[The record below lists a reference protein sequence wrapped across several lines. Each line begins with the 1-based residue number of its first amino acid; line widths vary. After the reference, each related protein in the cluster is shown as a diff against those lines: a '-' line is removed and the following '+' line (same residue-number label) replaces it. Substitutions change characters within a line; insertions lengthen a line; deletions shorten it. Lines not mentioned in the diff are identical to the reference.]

1 MANFNFGFLRAV
13 KGSIQESLASALKKT
28 ESLKSNAIAAS
39 AFDASVDMHKVLGAL
54 KMMNLDGCSVYC
66 QDLEKLALAMQ
77 SQTAKADA
85 ATIFHDG
92 VAALQRYIDDLLD
105 GMKDLPIRL
114 YTNYRKTKA
123 ALGEERASPVDLF
136 YPNFDADLDAS
147 VTFVQQ
153 PQASIANAVKVE
165 RPKFQAALVKWMKEP
180 GNAEAVKEAAAQ
192 MKSVCQSLSDIRA
205 KKSYY
210 LFWKSASAFMDVL
223 VHESSIKQLNELRA
237 VISKIDVEMRKF
249 AEGASKRPADDAFRG
264 VLFHLA
270 QIGDYTPEI
279 AECRKLF
286 GLDLYWNE
294 VLKGMK
300 ESESSLHL
308 VNVDEIKEF
317 ISQAKDELTK
327 LAGNQGSAAKF
338 LQLTAATAGK
348 IAAFQNP
355 SVKKLSDAVLFVAQK
370 LSSKELRL
378 TDMIAEEVAYI
389 IVLLEGLVEK
399 RGRVNSDFAKQV
411 ECEIKRLSAALKNQP
426 ELLATLQLP
435 ELDDQTKH
443 ENEMAL
449 IRHTVSE
456 IKVDL
461 DKVEET
467 LDTFFRSAGE
477 NRNELAET
485 LKPIKRVQG
494 ALRILGQKDAAR
506 IMEGIGYLT
515 EQLSHGHKLNQ
526 EDTKRITEGVGGVS
540 LFLDAFQDES
550 ADAQNMLAP
559 LITLFFGEPA
569 KIVSE
574 QAPAVAQAV
583 PEETETAFEA
593 QAEASANETE
603 EPVCVAAQEAEPVQE
618 PVAAPEV
625 AEAPAL
631 AEQVPV
637 AQAIIA
643 AAEAPGV
650 WDSPSDDEL
659 AEVYL
664 EETIEIFEQISQS
677 LEICEAKP
685 FDKEALT
692 TIRRQ
697 YHTLKGSGRMVGLSA
712 MGEAAWSV
720 EHFLNKWLTEDRP
733 ASKELL
739 GMIREVTGVFEK
751 WVAELKASNK
761 VWVAEDLVKEPVEEV
776 ANPGYK
782 RKAYGAAVVSEME
795 PAVSEPIIAGEVAA
809 PLVMEEDQ
817 PTAQAEGQA
826 DFNVVEELPAI
837 EAAVEL
843 PAVEAAEELP
853 AVEAAEE
860 LPAVEAAEE
869 LPAVEAAEELP
880 AVEAAEELPAVEAA
894 EELPAVEAAE
904 ELPAAEAA
912 EELPAIE
919 AAEEIP
925 AAEAAEEIPAAEAA
939 DDLPA
944 IETADAFAEDAVDE
958 LAAIDA
964 AEGPVEEVNAAE
976 ESVEAFEAAE
986 ETFVAET
993 AEELSAPAVEEA
1005 VEETGE
1011 SAAAFEAAE
1020 DRLPIVEAEEAIVAQ
1035 TVQQEPNEE
1044 ISAEEGDYQIGDVAV
1059 SKGLYDIFCAE
1070 VAERLATLESEVGY
1084 LASSG
1089 GGEVR
1094 EPLVRSAHTLG
1105 SIGRTVGFVSFSKLG
1120 SALEDWCADLLTHK
1134 RCVDSEQTELLCET
1148 AKKAREMFNAIL
1160 SKQEPE
1166 TPDVLIAR
1174 LEEQY
1179 KACIDGRSDAQE
1191 IDEEGLGEVFN
1202 SVAEHMGAIR
1212 AHIEK
1217 LEGLF
1222 RALGNSNGALSEALK
1237 KKIELITQEYGD
1249 PEAYLRQV
1257 AELLDDVSRMIEEKF
1272 GDGALPEVA
1281 ASISFDDLLSG
1292 EPFEAVEDQGSQTA
1306 GLLMCSE
1313 EICSESA
1320 NAQLDEFKE
1329 TDENSALEGAL
1340 LAQEAEQARIAQEAE
1355 DARLAQEAEDA
1366 RLAQEAEEA
1375 RLAQEAE
1382 QVRFAQEAEEA
1393 RLAQEAEEARLA
1405 QEAEQARLAQEAEQ
1419 ARLAQEAEQARLA
1432 QEAEEARLAQEAEQ
1446 ARLAQEAE
1454 QARLAQEAEQ
1464 ARLAQEAEE
1473 ARLAQEAEQA
1483 RIAQEA
1489 EQARIAQEQ
1498 ERFVFGNAE
1507 APGEEFDLGMD
1518 LGFEIDPSLSAAA
1531 ECDNPLG
1538 LEIDGSLASA
1548 AEEGQDSGSE
1558 APGGRLQE
1566 LIAQMTEA
1574 VAGQMEDD
1582 LDESLLPVFAEEAQD
1597 LVPQINQLIGDLLNA
1612 PSDHALV
1619 NALHRSLH
1627 TLKGSA
1633 RMVGALKIG
1642 NIVHHMETMMA
1653 EAEAGKIDAGAVAEL
1668 LEAQFDKV
1676 GILVEYVLNPGSG
1689 PAPSIDLAPAMPTG
1703 NAAAQPGD
1711 GASKAAAAP
1720 LQERANAQKA
1730 VRIGTDIIDQLV
1742 NEAGEVRLSGAALSG
1757 GLSTFRRA
1765 LVDLGENA
1773 KRMQKMLREL
1783 EIQTESQMAA
1793 RKAVAAE
1800 EGHDFDPLEFDRFTE
1815 TQELSRFLAEGMHDI
1830 IDLQN
1835 NLDRLAHEQESVIIH
1850 QEQMSSDIQQTLM
1863 RVRLVQFDT
1872 IADRLY
1878 KVVRQTAKEL
1888 GKKVVLEIVGDN
1900 VEIDRGV
1907 LDRMVAPLEHILR
1920 NGVAHGIE
1928 LPENRRGAGKAEA
1941 GKIVLT
1947 VTHEGNFVQMRLVDD
1962 GQGLHTEK
1970 VKQKAIEKGL
1980 IKADE
1985 QIADDRCVDL
1995 IFLPGF
2001 STADSVSQIAGRG
2014 VGMDVVKSEIVSL
2027 GGQVEVKSVFGHGM
2041 SFTISLPVSLATT
2054 QAVLVEAFGKVWA
2067 VPTDLID
2074 EIRSLKLP
2082 ELEQARTA
2090 KGISF
2095 QGLAYD
2101 FHYLPHLLGEHK
2113 ARPETKQY
2121 NSVILAR
2128 AGEKHV
2134 AVHVDKLMGTREI
2147 VVKNIGKQM
2156 SRISGI
2162 TGATVLGD
2170 GRLGVIINPVYLA
2183 NRKANVYGLH
2193 GSEEETRGQSS
2204 RIARPVVMVVDD
2216 SLTIRKATSKLLTR
2230 EGYEVMLA
2238 KDGMDALEKLQE
2250 QIPHVILSDVEMPR
2264 MDGFE
2269 LLKNIRAEA
2278 KYKDIPVIMIT
2289 SRTAEKHV
2297 NMGMSLGANMYLG
2310 KPYKDEELLDNV
2322 KNFVEMQMAS

>member
-85 ATIFHDG
+85 STVFHDG

-147 VTFVQQ
+147 VTFAQQ

-249 AEGASKRPADDAFRG
+249 AEGTSKRPADDAFRG

-569 KIVSE
+569 KTESE
-574 QAPAVAQAV
+574 QAQAEEAAREEIETAVADAQTEESVAALEEPVCEAAAEAEPVQAPAVA
-583 PEETETAFEA
+583 
-593 QAEASANETE
+593 
-603 EPVCVAAQEAEPVQE
+603 AQEV
-618 PVAAPEV
+618 V
-625 AEAPAL
+625 AEAPA
-631 AEQVPV
+631 AA
-637 AQAIIA
+637 AQAPVSQAI

-677 LEICEAKP
+677 LDICEAKP

-782 RKAYGAAVVSEME
+782 RKVYGAAVVSEVE
-795 PAVSEPIIAGEVAA
+795 PAVSEPIAAEETASPVEVA
-809 PLVMEEDQ
+809 EE
-817 PTAQAEGQA
+817 
-826 DFNVVEELPAI
+826 PA
-837 EAAVEL
+837 AAFE
-843 PAVEAAEELP
+843 PAEELP

-869 LPAVEAAEELP
+869 IPAVEAAEEPPAIEAAEELP
-880 AVEAAEELPAVEAA
+880 AVEAAEELPAIEAAEELPAIEAAEELPAIEAA

-904 ELPAAEAA
+904 ELPAIEAA

-919 AAEEIP
+919 AAEELPAIEAAEELP
-925 AAEAAEEIPAAEAA
+925 AIEAAEELPAIEAAEELPAIEAAAEFAEEAVEEVEEVDAVEEFAAAEAAEAEPAVEAADAVETDEAADELPAIEAAEAA
-939 DDLPA
+939 D
-944 IETADAFAEDAVDE
+944 EAV
-958 LAAIDA
+958 
-964 AEGPVEEVNAAE
+964 
-976 ESVEAFEAAE
+976 EAAE
-986 ETFVAET
+986 EISVVET
-993 AEELSAPAVEEA
+993 AEEPIEEA
-1005 VEETGE
+1005 EIVSED
-1011 SAAAFEAAE
+1011 AAGVGQADA
-1020 DRLPIVEAEEAIVAQ
+1020 
-1035 TVQQEPNEE
+1035 QEPIEE
-1044 ISAEEGDYQIGDVAV
+1044 SSAEEGDYQIGDVAV

-1105 SIGRTVGFVSFSKLG
+1105 SIGRTVGFVSFSNLG

-1134 RCVDSEQTELLCET
+1134 RGVDSAQTELLSET
-1148 AKKAREMFNAIL
+1148 AQKAREMFNAIL

-1257 AELLDDVSRMIEEKF
+1257 AELLDEVSRMIEEKF

-1281 ASISFDDLLSG
+1281 ASISFDDLLAG
-1292 EPFEAVEDQGSQTA
+1292 DTFESDGAQASQTA
-1306 GLLMCSE
+1306 GLQMRSE

-1320 NAQLDEFKE
+1320 KAQLSENGE
-1329 TDENSALEGAL
+1329 ADENAALEAEAARL
-1340 LAQEAEQARIAQEAE
+1340 AQEEQDRLAQEEQDRLAQEEQDRLAQEEQDRLAQEAEEARLAKEAE
-1355 DARLAQEAEDA
+1355 LARLAQEAELA

-1375 RLAQEAE
+1375 RLEKEAELARVAQEAE
-1382 QVRFAQEAEEA
+1382 EARLAKEAEEARLAKEAEESRLAKEAEEA

-1405 QEAEQARLAQEAEQ
+1405 QEAEQAALAQETEGFDFANVQ
-1419 ARLAQEAEQARLA
+1419 AAAD
-1432 QEAEEARLAQEAEQ
+1432 
-1446 ARLAQEAE
+1446 
-1454 QARLAQEAEQ
+1454 
-1464 ARLAQEAEE
+1464 
-1473 ARLAQEAEQA
+1473 
-1483 RIAQEA
+1483 
-1489 EQARIAQEQ
+1489 
-1498 ERFVFGNAE
+1498 
-1507 APGEEFDLGMD
+1507 EFDLGLD

-1531 ECDNPLG
+1531 DGDNPLG
-1538 LEIDGSLASA
+1538 LEIDGSLASG
-1548 AEEGQDSGSE
+1548 AEDEQDSGPE

-1703 NAAAQPGD
+1703 NAAAPSAD
-1711 GASKAAAAP
+1711 GAAKAAAAP
-1720 LQERANAQKA
+1720 LQERSNAQKA

-1765 LVDLGENA
+1765 LGDLGENA

-1928 LPENRRGAGKAEA
+1928 LPENRRAAGKAEA

-1985 QIADDRCVDL
+1985 HIADDRCVDL

-2027 GGQVEVKSVFGHGM
+2027 GGQVDVKSVFGHGM

-2082 ELEQARTA
+2082 ELEQARSA

-2193 GSEEETRGQSS
+2193 GSEEEGRGQSV
-2204 RIARPVVMVVDD
+2204 RITRPVVMVVDD

-2269 LLKNIRAEA
+2269 LLKNVRAEA